1 MSECD
6 RDISDIKN
14 GTKNIQKRK
23 LSKRLQDQVE
33 DEAFDAFMEIFHPSK
48 NIRIPTDEDYITGM
62 ISYCFQIDALN
73 SITDWLL
80 LSSAIES
87 TSL

>member
-23 LSKRLQDQVE
+23 LGQ
-33 DEAFDAFMEIFHPSK
+33 
-48 NIRIPTDEDYITGM
+48 
-62 ISYCFQIDALN
+62 ISNRQALIDRP
-73 SITDWLL
+73 DWPR
-80 LSSAIES
+80 AQQGRR
-87 TSL
+87 

>member
-23 LSKRLQDQVE
+23 LAKHIQDHIE
-33 DEAFDAFMEIFHPSK
+33 DEAFDAFMEIFHPNK
-48 NIRIPTDEDYITGM
+48 NIRIPTDEDYITGN
-62 ISYCFQIDALN
+62 CFQIDFSN
-73 SITDWLL
+73 SASDWR
-80 LSSAIES
+80 ANI
-87 TSL
+87 